1 MFAIYKREMRAHS
14 KSLFFW
20 VLGVFLLIFISFIK
34 FESIATTPEASDAMV
49 DMMPQIIQVMFGMAM
64 PLYTPQGYFIMILLW
79 IGLAVFLHAALLGAS
94 LISKEQQDKTA
105 DFLLVRP
112 LRREKIV
119 LAKALAGIAQVVM
132 LNAVIWLAVQ
142 VSLLPA
148 LTGSSTVSAV
158 IETGALALGSTIDL
172 EQGIYLALAGLLLT
186 QVIYLVLG
194 MLGATASRSPRH
206 TAAYAAIFVLLGY
219 LLYSVV
225 AASGEVDFLG
235 VLTPFWYFFSQRVL
249 TDGLSA
255 AYLGLSAVI
264 VIVGIYAA
272 CALYRR
278 RDVV

>member
-1 MFAIYKREMRAHS
+1 MFAIFKREMRAHL

-20 VLGVFLLIFISFIK
+20 VAGVFFLIFISFIK
-34 FESIATTPEASDAMV
+34 FESIATTPEAADAMA
-49 DMMPQIIQVMFGMAM
+49 DMMPPIVQVMFGMTM
-64 PLYTPQGYFIMILLW
+64 PLYTPQGYFIMIFLW

-119 LAKALAGIAQVVM
+119 LAKALAGIAQVVV
-132 LNAVIWLAVQ
+132 LNAAVWLAVQ

-148 LTGSSTVSAV
+148 LTGNSTISAV

-172 EQGIYLALAGLLLT
+172 EQGIYLSLVGLLLT

-194 MLGATASRSPRH
+194 MLSATASRSSRR
-206 TAAYAAIFVLLGY
+206 TAAYAAMFVLLGD
-219 LLYSVV
+219 LLYSAV

-249 TDGLSA
+249 ADGLNV
-255 AYLGLSAVI
+255 AYLGLSAVMI
-264 VIVGIYAA
+264 IVGIYAS
-272 CALYRR
+272 CAFYRR